1 MKSVRL
7 IFAGGGTGGHLYP
20 ALAIADKVKELLEDK
35 TSVEIIFI
43 GTKRGIEYRLKDSL
57 GYPLH
62 IINMRGIARSLTL
75 KNLMVPFIVF
85 GALMKSWLLLKSFKP
100 NIVIGTGGYVS
111 WPILKVASWK
121 NIRTLL
127 QEQNSFPGITTRQ
140 LAPKAKKIY
149 LGFEKAKEYLHTN
162 AEILTTGN
170 PVRSEIQLMLKED
183 ACQKL
188 QLDPNKKTIL
198 ILGGSQGARAINNA
212 IIKSLQLC
220 DIDVNYQLM
229 WQTGK
234 RDYKDVAMQVGNK
247 VRSFSLFPF
256 ANNMAELYSAAD
268 IVIARAGAL
277 TLAEIINCKLPSILI
292 PFPFAAGDHQKKNA
306 MDYVDRNMAIMIS
319 EDSLDSID
327 ILAKAISVCESEEY
341 ETMKASI
348 EKETENKKPAV
359 ELIAMDIIRQL
370 EEMNILQEV
379 A

>member
-1 MKSVRL
+1 MKNIRL

-20 ALAIADKVKELLEDK
+20 ALAIADRVKELLEK
-35 TSVEIIFI
+35 RTNVEIIFI

-62 IINMRGIARSLTL
+62 IINMRGIVRSFTLTNFL
-75 KNLMVPFIVF
+75 VPFIVL
-85 GALMKSWLLLKSFKP
+85 GALIKSWSLLKSFKP
-100 NIVIGTGGYVS
+100 QIVIGTGGYVS
-111 WPILKVASWK
+111 WAILKTASWK
-121 NIRTLL
+121 DIRTLL
-127 QEQNSFPGITTRQ
+127 QEQNSFPGVTTRQ

-170 PVRSEIQLMLKED
+170 PVRSEIKLISKED
-183 ACQKL
+183 ACQAL
-188 QLDPNKKTIL
+188 HLDINKKTIL

-212 IIKSLQLC
+212 IIKSLQQC
-220 DIDVNYQLM
+220 DINENYQLL

-234 RDYKDVAMQVGNK
+234 RDYKDVAMQIGNK
-247 VRSFSLFPF
+247 VSSSSLFPF
-256 ANNMAELYSAAD
+256 AENMAQLYSAAD

-306 MDYVDRNMAIMIS
+306 LDYVNRNMALMIT
-319 EDSLDSID
+319 EDSLDEID
-327 ILAKAISVCESEEY
+327 ILAKAVSVCESDEFEL
-341 ETMKASI
+341 MKTSI
-348 EKETENKKPAV
+348 HKETENKKTAV
-359 ELIAMDIIRQL
+359 DLIAMDIVSQL
-370 EEMNILQEV
+370 EEMNLLQEV